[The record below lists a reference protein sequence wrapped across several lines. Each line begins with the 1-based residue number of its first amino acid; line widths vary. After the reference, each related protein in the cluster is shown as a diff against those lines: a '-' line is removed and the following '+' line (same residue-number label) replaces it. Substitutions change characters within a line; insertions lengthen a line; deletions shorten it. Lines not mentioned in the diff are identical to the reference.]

1 MLRSI
6 VHAHNRY
13 PLKGGS
19 FIGKV
24 GRFFRKAGHFL
35 KRTRALS
42 SLGTMASPFFPAL
55 AGPTAAARVLG
66 YGRRHHRRVHRRM
79 GMGMRHRRVHHRRLR

>member
-6 VHAHNRY
+6 VHARNRY

-24 GRFFRKAGHFL
+24 GSFFKKAGRFL
-35 KRTRALS
+35 KKTRALS
-42 SLGTMASPFFPAL
+42 SLGTMATPFFPAL
-55 AGPTAAARVLG
+55 AGPTAAARVMG
-66 YGRRHHRRVHRRM
+66 YGRRRRTYRRM
-79 GMGMRHRRVHHRRLR
+79 GGRKKKRPRPVRMMR

>member
-6 VHAHNRY
+6 VRAQNRY

-24 GRFFRKAGHFL
+24 GSFFKKAGHFL
-35 KRTRALS
+35 KKTRLLS
-42 SLGTMASPFFPAL
+42 SLGTVATPFYPAL
-55 AGPTAAARVLG
+55 AGPTAAARVMG
-66 YGRRHHRRVHRRM
+66 YGRRRRTFRRM
-79 GMGMRHRRVHHRRLR
+79 GGRKKKRPRPVRMRM

>member
-6 VHAHNRY
+6 VHARNRY

-24 GRFFRKAGHFL
+24 GSFFKKAGHFL
-35 KRTRALS
+35 KKTRLLS
-42 SLGTMASPFFPAL
+42 SLGTVATPFYPAL
-55 AGPTAAARVLG
+55 AGPTAAARVMG
-66 YGRRHHRRVHRRM
+66 YGRRRRMVRRM
-79 GMGMRHRRVHHRRLR
+79 GGRRRGRPCMGCR

>member
-6 VHAHNRY
+6 VHARNTY

-24 GRFFRKAGHFL
+24 GNFFKKAGRFL
-35 KRTRALS
+35 KKTRALS
-42 SLGTMASPFFPAL
+42 SLGTMATPFFPAL
-55 AGPTAAARVLG
+55 AGPTAAARVMG
-66 YGRRHHRRVHRRM
+66 YGRRRMVRRM
-79 GMGMRHRRVHHRRLR
+79 GGRRRGRPCRRMR

>member
-6 VHAHNRY
+6 VHARNRY

-24 GRFFRKAGHFL
+24 GSFFKKAGRFL
-35 KRTRALS
+35 KKTRLLS
-42 SLGTMASPFFPAL
+42 SLGTVATPFYPAL
-55 AGPTAAARVLG
+55 AGPTAAARVMG
-66 YGRRHHRRVHRRM
+66 YGRRRVRRRRRV
-79 GMGMRHRRVHHRRLR
+79 GMGGMRRCR

>member
-6 VHAHNRY
+6 VHARNSY

-24 GRFFRKAGHFL
+24 GSFFKKAGKFL
-35 KRTRALS
+35 KRTRLLS
-42 SLGTMASPFFPAL
+42 SVGTVGSAFFPQL
-55 AGPTAAARVLG
+55 AGPTAAARVMG
-66 YGRRHHRRVHRRM
+66 YGRRRRM
-79 GMGMRHRRVHHRRLR
+79 VRRIGMGRRRGRPCMKR

>member
-6 VHAHNRY
+6 VHARNRY

-24 GRFFRKAGHFL
+24 GSFFKKAGKFL
-35 KRTRALS
+35 KRTRLLS
-42 SLGTMASPFFPAL
+42 SVGTVGSAFFPQL
-55 AGPTAAARVLG
+55 AAPTAAARVMG
-66 YGRRHHRRVHRRM
+66 YGRRRRMVRRM
-79 GMGMRHRRVHHRRLR
+79 GGRRRRRVR